1 MLSIR
6 TVLCPVDLSASTAR
20 QVDVAVDLCRAF
32 GARLILLHNQ
42 IELAIGAGVGWMWRP
57 GHEQPA
63 AEQKLQEVQA
73 TLPAGIEVEARLTRG
88 PIVDAIVV
96 VSREVSADL
105 VVLGTRSA
113 ESDDDDSVT
122 DRLLESNSLPIFAIH
137 DARHEHRTP
146 AFAAASGSP
155 QALLV
160 PLDFTPAS
168 RPAVDVAFDLS
179 RRFGFD
185 VHLLHVLPQGA
196 SNDHAEEAARRK
208 MAAVVPPDLMRRPHE
223 HIETG
228 VPARAIARV
237 ADRVAAVCIVMGE
250 HVRTPMRHWFR
261 SDTSKAVLHPSPCP
275 VWYVPG
281 PAPVD
286 DAVVQPGER
295 LVEELQDTSFHY
307 WPTPYLHGVVDSP
320 EEAESTLS
328 DMIKV
333 GIAKDQLHTW
343 HGPNGSAAIDPTGE
357 KHGRM
362 ARLWRTLEK
371 ATPERELF
379 ERYASEIEA
388 GHVCIGVQIASPEGV
403 RVLADI
409 LKQHGG
415 HLISY
420 FSVGTVQHLWPEA
433 TIQNPEGDTFR
444 TEG

>member
-20 QVDVAVDLCRAF
+20 QVDVAVDICRAF
-32 GARLILLHNQ
+32 GARLILHHNQ
-42 IELAIGAGVGWMWRP
+42 VELAIGAGVGWMWRP
-57 GHEQPA
+57 DHEQPA
-63 AEQKLQEVQA
+63 AEQRLQAVRA
-73 TLPAGIEVEARLTRG
+73 TVPAGTEVETYLTRG
-88 PIVDAIVV
+88 ALADAIVA
-96 VSREVSADL
+96 VSRAATADL
-105 VVLGTRSA
+105 VVLSTRGA
-113 ESDDDDSVT
+113 ESNNEDSVT
-122 DRLLESNSLPIFAIH
+122 DRLLESNSLPIFAVH
-137 DARHEHRTP
+137 DVRHEHRMP
-146 AFAAASGSP
+146 AFTSANGSH

-160 PLDFTPAS
+160 PTDFRPAS
-168 RPAVDVAFDLS
+168 QPAVDVAFDLS
-179 RRFGFD
+179 RQFGFD
-185 VHLLHVLPQGA
+185 VHLLHVLPQST
-196 SNDHAEEAARRK
+196 SNGHTEEEARRK
-208 MAAVVPPDLMRRPHE
+208 MAALVPQDLPRRPHE
-223 HIETG
+223 HFESGI
-228 VPARAIARV
+228 PARAIARV
-237 ADRVAAVCIVMGE
+237 ADAIAAVCIVMGE
-250 HVRTPMRHWFR
+250 HVRTPMSHWFR

-275 VWYVPG
+275 LWYVPG
-281 PAPVD
+281 PAPVA

-307 WPTPYLHGVVDSP
+307 WPSPYLHGIVDSP
-320 EEAESTLS
+320 EEAESTLA

-343 HGPNGSAAIDPTGE
+343 HGPNGSAAIDPTGQ

-362 ARLWRTLEK
+362 ARLWRLLEK

-420 FSVGTVQHLWPEA
+420 FSVGTVQHLSPEA
-433 TIQNPEGDTFR
+433 TIQNPEGDRFR